1 MKRGSPRPFY
11 LVVILC
17 AGMVCLAACE
27 TLAASPMTPS
37 PEKNTPDAN
46 TIRLANGS
54 WEPYNGPGLP
64 HGGCEAQV
72 VEEAFALQGITVE
85 FGFFP
90 WARSYSL
97 SATGA
102 WDGTLAWDD
111 TPEHRAD
118 HYLSAEPITLQE
130 WVFFYLKGRPL
141 DWKTLDDL
149 SGKTIG
155 VTTGYVYSDA
165 FKDIKARGMA
175 TFLESSSDEA
185 NFRMLLAGRIDVFPM
200 ERRVGKYMLQSIF
213 SSEEQAQISES
224 TESFSQFQSYL
235 LLSRAVPENEQRMV
249 LFDRGFQEL
258 KESGRYAE
266 IMDKCAP

>member
-1 MKRGSPRPFY
+1 MKRGYPRPFY
-11 LVVILC
+11 LVVIFC
-17 AGMVCLAACE
+17 AGMLCLAACE
-27 TLAASPMTPS
+27 TLAASQMAPS

-72 VEEAFALQGITVE
+72 VEEAFALEGIAVKYE
-85 FGFFP
+85 FFP

-118 HYLSAEPITLQE
+118 HYLSAEPITRQE
-130 WVFFYLKGRPL
+130 WVFFYRKDRPL
-141 DWKTLDDL
+141 VWKTLDDL
-149 SGKTIG
+149 AGKTIG

-165 FKDIKARGMA
+165 FK
-175 TFLESSSDEA
+175 
-185 NFRMLLAGRIDVFPM
+185 
-200 ERRVGKYMLQSIF
+200 Q
-213 SSEEQAQISES
+213 
-224 TESFSQFQSYL
+224 YL
-235 LLSRAVPENEQRMV
+235 RQN
-249 LFDRGFQEL
+249 
-258 KESGRYAE
+258 
-266 IMDKCAP
+266 